1 MSMPRTDSGVAG
13 ALSLVAQLH
22 RQTDHMRAELRH
34 LRQDMVQ
41 VRTEFSETHGARML
55 EANENLVIAVLRAE
69 TVAETAVSDLGELQ
83 CASQRDALLRLAIDS
98 ANIGEWE
105 MDLSTGAMIHSLRHD
120 MCFGHDERQLG
131 WSVDTFLK
139 HVHPE
144 DREEVAQGLAQA
156 TRQLTD
162 WQAECR
168 VVWPDASI
176 HCISIRGGVI
186 RHDGHPARL
195 LGIITDVTA
204 VRQAEASRHK
214 LEGLELENRQM
225 LEASRLKNQFIS
237 NMSHELRTPLNAIIG
252 FSDLLVMG
260 LVPVDSPKQKEYL
273 GHIGGSARH
282 LLHLINDVLD
292 MSKVESGKFEF
303 FPEPVDLKQLVSELG
318 DILHTSLQRKSIQ
331 FDIKIDA
338 ALSGI
343 VIDPARLKQ
352 VLYNYLSNAIKFTPS
367 GGQVTVRAHAEGP
380 DQFRLEVEDTGIGI
394 APDDLPRLFVDFQQ
408 LDASYSKLHQGTGLG
423 LALTRRLVE
432 AQGGSVGARS
442 TLGVGSV
449 FHVVLDRVHQV
460 QPGGTA

>member
-1 MSMPRTDSGVAG
+1 MNTPRTDSDVAG

-34 LRQDMVQ
+34 LRQDMAQ

-69 TVAETAVSDLGELQ
+69 TVAESAVSDLGELQ

-105 MDLSTGAMIHSLRHD
+105 MDLSTGAMVHSLRHD
-120 MCFGHDERQLG
+120 MCFGHDERQFE

-139 HVHPE
+139 HVHPD

-156 TRQLTD
+156 TRQLSD
-162 WQAECR
+162 WQAVCR

-176 HCISIRGGVI
+176 HWISIRGGI
-186 RHDGHPARL
+186 LHDSGHPARL

-204 VRQAEASRHK
+204 VRQAEASSQK
-214 LEGLELENRQM
+214 LESLELENHQM

-260 LVPVDSPKQKEYL
+260 LVPQGSPKHKEYL

-303 FPEPVDLKQLVSELG
+303 FPEPVDLQQLVSELG
-318 DILHTSLQRKSIQ
+318 DVLHTSLQRKSIQ
-331 FDIKIDA
+331 FEVKIDE
-338 ALSGI
+338 ALSGL

-367 GGQVTVRAHAEGP
+367 GGHVTVSAHAEGP

-408 LDASYSKLHQGTGLG
+408 LDAGYSKLHQGTGLG

-449 FHVVLDRVHQV
+449 FHVVLDRVHQI
-460 QPGGTA
+460 QRRGAA